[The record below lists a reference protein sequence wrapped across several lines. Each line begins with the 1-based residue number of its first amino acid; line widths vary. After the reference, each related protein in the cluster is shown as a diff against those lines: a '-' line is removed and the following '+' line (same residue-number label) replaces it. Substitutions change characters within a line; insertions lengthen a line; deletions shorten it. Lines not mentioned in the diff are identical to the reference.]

1 MAAGDS
7 TNPTNAPPGQ
17 HPCLSASELELR
29 VGEEIGRAAR
39 HGTALSCLLVRVE
52 DARAPARGE
61 QLTERTLIYLAG
73 ALSRQLRRFDRVG
86 RAGSEEL
93 VVVLPG
99 ADERR
104 GEIVARRALGRLHSI
119 KLEIDGQRRP
129 LPISVGIAGWREGTT
144 AEQLLLQA
152 RVAAHLGREN
162 ALPANRH
169 PGAAADA
176 PGPLRQAPSD
186 RRS

>member
-7 TNPTNAPPGQ
+7 TNPTNVPPRPR
-17 HPCLSASELELR
+17 PCLNASELELR

-39 HGTALSCLLVRVE
+39 HGTALSCLLVKVE
-52 DARAPARGE
+52 DAQGPVRGE
-61 QLTERTLIYLAG
+61 QLTEQALVYLAG

-86 RAGSEEL
+86 RAGSGEL

-129 LPISVGIAGWREGTT
+129 LPISVGIAGWREGIS

-152 RVAAHLGREN
+152 RIAAHLGREDD
-162 ALPANRH
+162 ALPANSH
-169 PGAAADA
+169 PGAAA
-176 PGPLRQAPSD
+176 
-186 RRS
+186 